1 MRRTAAMGLLLGFFG
16 MLGLAR
22 SVCQAQDYVG
32 ILPEMLKP
40 EVAEELG
47 LSDEQRAQVEELIKQ
62 RINAALELAQK
73 LREAPDPQMQA
84 DLRAEFNAESERLG
98 FELLTAEQQDKLEKY
113 RIGWLG
119 MLALAD
125 PAVADQLNLADWQ
138 RELVAE
144 WVARVRRV
152 RRGREA
158 EEVRAE
164 AQTAIRSNISASQ
177 FAMWQFLAGQIDT
190 PPEDPQPPQRDPAP
204 SEAGPVGNAEIPAAG
219 ATDAAPSDNASIPV
233 EEVRLVLNFQG
244 VPWPEAIKWLAEQA
258 DLSVQMDTV
267 PPGTFSYR
275 DRARSYSLPEVIDI
289 MNASMLNT
297 GFILMRQGRMLRVVN
312 FEEQDIAGEYINET
326 ADLVDAQEL
335 ARRGDYEPVKFV
347 FNLTRLDVEQFR
359 EEVERLLSVN
369 GTVVAIPSAGQLIVS
384 DLAKNVRAIK
394 AVVDVAEDPSTSRGS
409 AVQVFTL
416 KHINAEEVLTV
427 ARPLLG
433 LDEGVNRNDQ
443 ISLATN
449 TFGTTIFAMG
459 DASKVQILRD
469 LVKTMDTPPPEDENL
484 VDKYETPR
492 IRRHK
497 VIGADLELAY
507 QVVANLLAGLPDVK
521 LAKDETAKQL
531 IVQARESEHKLVD
544 ETLRELAGEA
554 SDFEVLQLKKMDTQL
569 AIAAIKKFF
578 GLTDSADASS
588 GAPVIDGDVFARQ
601 VWVKGTESQV
611 EQIRQFVEQLEN
623 NMTNTNPLGDNVR
636 LIPLTGKS
644 AQDVLQQAES
654 LWRELNSGRTRI
666 RIIKAPEN
674 RTGPSLPQKVLA
686 PNASDREAL
695 RLRRPIGSTVA
706 EPGIPPGQFVRFP
719 QEGVSPSDRAAAP
732 ASDDLPPE
740 GSEQASSETGAE
752 IVIMEGPAGL
762 IVSSQDQEALA
773 QFENLLRMLSDQA
786 LLGSTEPTVI
796 YLKNIKASAAKELL
810 ETVLSGTA
818 SSGGGGG
825 GGLLGDMAGQV
836 LGGLGGGLFGAML
849 GGGSGDDLLTGGT
862 GLASGEYSITADPRL
877 NALIVKASPADMYL
891 IEQLI
896 EVIDQVESPL
906 DIETRGQVAM
916 IPVITQ
922 NAQDVVNVIKSLY
935 GDRIEGAGSSGGR
948 GGGGQPN
955 PAEIIA
961 ALRGGGRGGR
971 GGSNSQLTEPKI
983 AISAEPTT
991 NMVLVVAQP
1000 QDIAQIRQIVQMIDE
1015 AGKEEIEEI
1024 GYASLDGIVSG
1035 TLFAES
1041 VARLLGPQAQ
1051 TNVTSREGQTAASE
1065 SQSSRGAPSGGDA
1078 SEAQR
1083 QAARAAFFER
1093 LRQGGFGGRTGDAG
1107 GGRPG
1112 GIGGGPFGGFG
1123 GFGDRGGPGR
1133 GGPGGRPGG
1142 GRGGN

>member
-1 MRRTAAMGLLLGFFG
+1 MRRIVALALY
-16 MLGLAR
+16 LGLIGVINLAAATSR
-22 SVCQAQDYVG
+22 AQDYVG
-32 ILPEMLKP
+32 VLPEMLKP

-47 LSDEQRAQVEELIKQ
+47 LSDEQRAQIEELIKQ

-84 DLRAEFNAESERLG
+84 EMRAAFNRESEQLG
-98 FELLTAEQQDKLEKY
+98 FDLLTPQQQKKLKEY
-113 RIGWLG
+113 RVRWLG

-125 PAVADQLNLADWQ
+125 PEIAEQLRLADWQ
-138 RELVAE
+138 RELVAD
-144 WVARVRRV
+144 WVERVRRV
-152 RRGREA
+152 RRGQEA
-158 EEVRAE
+158 ERVRAE
-164 AQTAIRSNISASQ
+164 AQSSIRANISDSQ
-177 FAMWQFLAGQIDT
+177 FAMWQYLAGQIDQ
-190 PPEDPQPPQRDPAP
+190 PAAEPQPPQRDPPPAEAEQDAP
-204 SEAGPVGNAEIPAAG
+204 PEIASAEAAG
-219 ATDAAPSDNASIPV
+219 QDDSADNASVPI
-233 EEVRLVLNFQG
+233 EDVRLVLNFQG
-244 VPWPEAIKWLAEQA
+244 IPWPEAIKWLAEQA
-258 DLSVQMDTV
+258 DLSVQMDTA

-275 DRARSYSLPEVIDI
+275 DRARSYSVPEVIDI

-297 GFILMRQGRMLRVVN
+297 GFILMRQGRMLRVIN

-507 QVVANLLAGLPDVK
+507 QVVANLLAGLPDVR

-531 IVQARESEHKLVD
+531 ILQARESEHQLVE

-554 SDFEVLQLKKMDTQL
+554 SDFEVIQLKKMDVQL

-578 GLTDSADASS
+578 GLTDSADTAS
-588 GAPVIDGDVFARQ
+588 GAPVIDGDILARQ

-611 EQIRQFVEQLEN
+611 AQIRQFVEQLES
-623 NMTNTNPLGDNVR
+623 NMANTNPLGDNVR

-654 LWRELNSGRTRI
+654 LWRELNGKTRI
-666 RIIKAPEN
+666 RVIKRPED
-674 RTGPSLPQKVLA
+674 RTGPALPQKVLA
-686 PNASDREAL
+686 PNVNDREA
-695 RLRRPIGSTVA
+695 RLQRRQPARVDERTS
-706 EPGIPPGQFVRFP
+706 IPAGQFVGFP
-719 QEGVSPSDRAAAP
+719 QEAASPSDRPVDSEPSDAGEETAA
-732 ASDDLPPE
+732 E
-740 GSEQASSETGAE
+740 GGE

-762 IVSSQDQEALA
+762 IVSSDDKEALA

-786 LLGSTEPTVI
+786 LLGSAEPTVI
-796 YLKNIKASAAKELL
+796 YLKNIKAAAAKELL
-810 ETVLSGTA
+810 ETVLSGAA
-818 SSGGGGG
+818 SSGDGG

-836 LGGLGGGLFGAML
+836 LGGFGGGLFGAML
-849 GGGSGDDLLTGGT
+849 GGGGGDDLLASGS
-862 GLASGEYSITADPRL
+862 GLASGDYSITADPRL
-877 NALIVKASPADMYL
+877 NALIIKASPADMYL

-896 EVIDQVESPL
+896 EIIDQVESPL
-906 DIETRGQVAM
+906 EIETRGQVAM

-922 NAQDVVNVIKSLY
+922 DAEQVVNVIKSLY
-935 GDRIEGAGSSGGR
+935 GDRIEGAGSSGGGR
-948 GGGGQPN
+948 GGGGGQPN
-955 PAEIIA
+955 AADIIA

-971 GGSNSQLTEPKI
+971 GGSTNSQLTEPKI

-991 NMVLVVAQP
+991 NMLLVVAQP

-1051 TNVTSREGQTAASE
+1051 TNVTSRDGTT
-1065 SQSSRGAPSGGDA
+1065 SSGSSGGSD
-1078 SEAQR
+1078 SQGDVSDAQR

-1093 LRQGGFGGRTGDAG
+1093 LRQGGFGRGGGDAG

-1112 GIGGGPFGGFG
+1112 GGGSPFGGFG
-1123 GFGDRGGPGR
+1123 GRGGF
-1133 GGPGGRPGG
+1133 GGFGG
-1142 GRGGN
+1142 